1 MRHPPPRR
9 SAGVQ
14 AGASGNWGATMEQHP
29 ERGIVALVI
38 LNLALQLFDG
48 VATYVGMRSGFHE
61 ANPLLAWAFGHLGTA
76 PALLLFKLHACA
88 CLLLLWR
95 LRGSRMAVPALGV
108 SALVYAVCSFA
119 PWTAALA
126 SAHIAYMA
134 S

>member
-1 MRHPPPRR
+1 MQP
-9 SAGVQ
+9 
-14 AGASGNWGATMEQHP
+14 HP
-29 ERGIVALVI
+29 ERGILALVI

-61 ANPLLAWAFGHLGTA
+61 ANPLLAWAFGHMGTA
-76 PALLLFKLHACA
+76 TALLLFKLHACA

-95 LRGSRMAVPALGV
+95 LRGSGLAVPALGV
-108 SALVYAVCSFA
+108 SAVVYAVCSFA

-126 SAHIAYMA
+126 SVHIAYMM

>member
-1 MRHPPPRR
+1 M
-9 SAGVQ
+9 V
-14 AGASGNWGATMEQHP
+14 QHP
-29 ERGIVALVI
+29 ERGITALVV

-48 VATYVGMRSGFHE
+48 VATYIGVNAGFRE
-61 ANPLLAWAFGHLGTA
+61 ANPLLAWSFGIVGTGT
-76 PALLLFKLHACA
+76 ALLLFKLHACA

-95 LRGSRMAVPALGV
+95 FRGSSLAIPALGV
-108 SALVYAVCSFA
+108 SAVVYAVCSFA

>member
-1 MRHPPPRR
+1 MQPY
-9 SAGVQ
+9 
-14 AGASGNWGATMEQHP
+14 P
-29 ERGIVALVI
+29 ERGILALVV

-48 VATYVGMRSGFHE
+48 VATYIGMQAGFRE
-61 ANPLLAWAFGHLGTA
+61 ANPLLDWAFRQIGTGS
-76 PALLLFKLHACA
+76 ALLLFKLHACA

-95 LRGSRMAVPALGV
+95 LRGSRLAVPALGM
-108 SALVYAVCSFA
+108 SAVIYAVCSFA